1 MNLRKYLKVY
11 KKFLH
16 TSLASELEY
25 KTNILVDLITAI
37 LSLVGSIFL
46 LSIFFQNNGYI
57 GGWKFEQALI
67 IQAIYTILNGIT
79 NTWFNPNLTEI
90 VKHIREGTLD
100 FVLLKPIDSQ
110 FFISLKKINPS
121 GFLEIMLGFFL
132 LLYCIRINQINLNLS
147 FLTLSLII
155 LVDLITAILSLVG
168 SIFLLSIFFQN
179 NGYIGG
185 WKFEQALIIQAIYT
199 ILNGITNTWFNPN
212 LTEIVKHIREGTLDF
227 VLLKPIDSQFF
238 ISLKKINP
246 SGFLEIMLGFFLL
259 LFCIRINQINLN
271 LSFLTLSLITISCSI
286 CILYSLWFFISTT
299 TIWFVKTWN
308 AIEVLRSFL
317 YIGRFPLN
325 SFSFSLR
332 IFFSVFI
339 PIAFITTIPSE
350 VFLGLSELWKIL
362 LEVIV
367 ATVFLITS
375 RKFWL
380 YALKFYSS
388 ASS

>member
-25 KTNILVDLITAI
+25 KTNIIIDLITAF
-37 LSLVGSIFL
+37 LSLIGSIFL
-46 LSIFFQNNGYI
+46 LSIFFQNNNSI
-57 GGWKFEQALI
+57 GGWEFDQALI

-110 FFISLKKINPS
+110 FFISLKKISPS
-121 GFLEIMLGFFL
+121 GILEIILGFCL
-132 LLYCIRINQINLNLS
+132 LTYCVKINQINLNFS
-147 FLTLSLII
+147 FLTLS
-155 LVDLITAILSLVG
+155 
-168 SIFLLSIFFQN
+168 
-179 NGYIGG
+179 
-185 WKFEQALIIQAIYT
+185 
-199 ILNGITNTWFNPN
+199 
-212 LTEIVKHIREGTLDF
+212 
-227 VLLKPIDSQFF
+227 
-238 ISLKKINP
+238 
-246 SGFLEIMLGFFLL
+246 M
-259 LFCIRINQINLN
+259 
-271 LSFLTLSLITISCSI
+271 ITIICSI

-308 AIEVLRSFL
+308 ATEVLRSFL

-350 VFLGLSELWKIL
+350 VFLGISQLWKIL

-367 ATVFLITS
+367 AMVFLFTS
-375 RKFWL
+375 RRFWL
-380 YALKFYSS
+380 FALKYYSS

>member
-1 MNLRKYLKVY
+1 MTLRKYFKVY
-11 KKFLH
+11 TKFLH

-25 KTNILVDLITAI
+25 KTNILIDLITAI
-37 LSLVGSIFL
+37 LSLIGSIFL
-46 LSIFFQNNGYI
+46 LSIFFQNAGSI
-57 GGWKFEQALI
+57 GGWDFEQALI
-67 IQAIYTILNGIT
+67 IQGIYTILNGIT

-121 GFLEIMLGFFL
+121 GFLEIMLGFL
-132 LLYCIRINQINLNLS
+132 LL
-147 FLTLSLII
+147 F
-155 LVDLITAILSLVG
+155 
-168 SIFLLSIFFQN
+168 
-179 NGYIGG
+179 
-185 WKFEQALIIQAIYT
+185 
-199 ILNGITNTWFNPN
+199 
-212 LTEIVKHIREGTLDF
+212 
-227 VLLKPIDSQFF
+227 
-238 ISLKKINP
+238 
-246 SGFLEIMLGFFLL
+246 
-259 LFCIRINQINLN
+259 FCIRINQINLN

-350 VFLGLSELWKIL
+350 VFLGLSQLWKIL
-362 LEVIV
+362 LEFFV
-367 ATVFLITS
+367 AIVFLFTS
-375 RKFWL
+375 RKFWVF
-380 YALKFYSS
+380 ALKFYSS

>member
-1 MNLRKYLKVY
+1 MNPRKYLKVY
-11 KKFLH
+11 RKFLH

-25 KTNILVDLITAI
+25 KTNILIDLITAI
-37 LSLVGSIFL
+37 FSLIGSIFL
-46 LSIFFQNNGYI
+46 LSIFFQNSESI
-57 GGWKFEQALI
+57 GGWEFEEALI
-67 IQAIYTILNGIT
+67 IQGIYTIMNGIT

-121 GFLEIMLGFFL
+121 GFLEIMLGLF
-132 LLYCIRINQINLNLS
+132 
-147 FLTLSLII
+147 
-155 LVDLITAILSLVG
+155 
-168 SIFLLSIFFQN
+168 
-179 NGYIGG
+179 
-185 WKFEQALIIQAIYT
+185 
-199 ILNGITNTWFNPN
+199 
-212 LTEIVKHIREGTLDF
+212 
-227 VLLKPIDSQFF
+227 
-238 ISLKKINP
+238 
-246 SGFLEIMLGFFLL
+246 MLF
-259 LFCIRINQINLN
+259 FCIRINQINLN
-271 LSFLTLSLITISCSI
+271 LSFLSLFLTTIICSI

-308 AIEVLRSFL
+308 ATEVLRSFL
-317 YIGRFPLN
+317 YVGRFPLN

-350 VFLGLSELWKIL
+350 VFLGLSQSWKIL
-362 LEVIV
+362 LEIIV
-367 ATVFLITS
+367 ALVFLITS

-380 YALKFYSS
+380 FALKFYSS

>member
-37 LSLVGSIFL
+37 LSLMGSIFL
-46 LSIFFQNNGYI
+46 LSIFYQNNGYI
-57 GGWKFEQALI
+57 GGLKFEQALI

-110 FFISLKKINPS
+110 FYISLKKINPS
-121 GFLEIMLGFFL
+121 GFLEIMLGFL
-132 LLYCIRINQINLNLS
+132 LL
-147 FLTLSLII
+147 F
-155 LVDLITAILSLVG
+155 
-168 SIFLLSIFFQN
+168 
-179 NGYIGG
+179 
-185 WKFEQALIIQAIYT
+185 
-199 ILNGITNTWFNPN
+199 
-212 LTEIVKHIREGTLDF
+212 
-227 VLLKPIDSQFF
+227 
-238 ISLKKINP
+238 
-246 SGFLEIMLGFFLL
+246 
-259 LFCIRINQINLN
+259 FCIRINQINLN

-317 YIGRFPLN
+317 YIGRFPLS

-350 VFLGLSELWKIL
+350 VFLGLSVFWKIL

-367 ATVFLITS
+367 ALVFLITS

-380 YALKFYSS
+380 FALKFYSS

>member
-1 MNLRKYLKVY
+1 MKTRKYLKVY
-11 KKFLH
+11 RKFLH

-25 KTNILVDLITAI
+25 KTNIIIDLITAI
-37 LSLVGSIFL
+37 LSLIGSIFL
-46 LSIFFQNNGYI
+46 LTIFFQNNGII
-57 GGWKFEQALI
+57 GGWEFEQALI
-67 IQAIYTILNGIT
+67 IQGIYTILNGIT

-121 GFLEIMLGFFL
+121 GFLEIMLGFLL
-132 LLYCIRINQINLNLS
+132 LLYCVKINQINFSLS
-147 FLTLSLII
+147 FLS
-155 LVDLITAILSLVG
+155 
-168 SIFLLSIFFQN
+168 LSI
-179 NGYIGG
+179 
-185 WKFEQALIIQAIYT
+185 
-199 ILNGITNTWFNPN
+199 
-212 LTEIVKHIREGTLDF
+212 
-227 VLLKPIDSQFF
+227 
-238 ISLKKINP
+238 
-246 SGFLEIMLGFFLL
+246 
-259 LFCIRINQINLN
+259 
-271 LSFLTLSLITISCSI
+271 ITIICSI

-308 AIEVLRSFL
+308 ATEVLRSFL

-350 VFLGLSELWKIL
+350 VFIGISQLWKIL

-367 ATVFLITS
+367 ALVFLFTS

>member
-1 MNLRKYLKVY
+1 MKLRKYLQIY
-11 KKFLH
+11 SKFLH

-25 KTNILVDLITAI
+25 KTNILIDLITAI
-37 LSLVGSIFL
+37 LSLIGSIFL
-46 LSIFFQNNGYI
+46 LSIFFQNAISI
-57 GGWKFEQALI
+57 GGWEFEQALI
-67 IQAIYTILNGIT
+67 IQGIYTILNGIT

-121 GFLEIMLGFFL
+121 GFLEIILGFFL
-132 LLYCIRINQINLNLS
+132 LLYCTKINQISLNLS
-147 FLTLSLII
+147 FLTLSF
-155 LVDLITAILSLVG
+155 IT
-168 SIFLLSIFFQN
+168 
-179 NGYIGG
+179 
-185 WKFEQALIIQAIYT
+185 
-199 ILNGITNTWFNPN
+199 
-212 LTEIVKHIREGTLDF
+212 LT
-227 VLLKPIDSQFF
+227 
-238 ISLKKINP
+238 
-246 SGFLEIMLGFFLL
+246 
-259 LFCIRINQINLN
+259 
-271 LSFLTLSLITISCSI
+271 CSI

-308 AIEVLRSFL
+308 ATEVLRSFL

-350 VFLGLSELWKIL
+350 VFLGLSQSWKIL
-362 LEVIV
+362 LEIV
-367 ATVFLITS
+367 VALLFFFTS

-380 YALKFYSS
+380 FALRFYTS

>member
-25 KTNILVDLITAI
+25 KTNILVDLFTAI

-46 LSIFFQNNGYI
+46 LSIFFQNSGYI

-67 IQAIYTILNGIT
+67 IQGIYTILNGIT

-110 FFISLKKINPS
+110 FFISLKRITPS
-121 GFLEIMLGFFL
+121 GLLEIMLGFCL
-132 LLYCIRINQINLNLS
+132 LLYCIKINQINLNLTS
-147 FLTLSLII
+147 LTL
-155 LVDLITAILSLVG
+155 
-168 SIFLLSIFFQN
+168 
-179 NGYIGG
+179 
-185 WKFEQALIIQAIYT
+185 
-199 ILNGITNTWFNPN
+199 
-212 LTEIVKHIREGTLDF
+212 
-227 VLLKPIDSQFF
+227 
-238 ISLKKINP
+238 
-246 SGFLEIMLGFFLL
+246 
-259 LFCIRINQINLN
+259 C
-271 LSFLTLSLITISCSI
+271 LITIICSI

-299 TIWFVKTWN
+299 TIWFAKTWN
-308 AIEVLRSFL
+308 ATEVLRSFL

-350 VFLGLSELWKIL
+350 VFLGLSVLWKIL

-380 YALKFYSS
+380 FALKFYSS

>member
-1 MNLRKYLKVY
+1 MNLKKYLKVY
-11 KKFLH
+11 IKFLH

-46 LSIFFQNNGYI
+46 LSIFFQNNENI

-121 GFLEIMLGFFL
+121 GFLEIMLGL
-132 LLYCIRINQINLNLS
+132 
-147 FLTLSLII
+147 
-155 LVDLITAILSLVG
+155 
-168 SIFLLSIFFQN
+168 
-179 NGYIGG
+179 
-185 WKFEQALIIQAIYT
+185 
-199 ILNGITNTWFNPN
+199 
-212 LTEIVKHIREGTLDF
+212 
-227 VLLKPIDSQFF
+227 
-238 ISLKKINP
+238 
-246 SGFLEIMLGFFLL
+246 FLL
-259 LFCIRINQINLN
+259 LFCIRINQINLS
-271 LSFLTLSLITISCSI
+271 LSFLMLSLITISCSI

-317 YIGRFPLN
+317 YIGRFPLS

-350 VFLGLSELWKIL
+350 VFLGISVLWKIL

-380 YALKFYSS
+380 FAIKFYSS